1 MYLLLFLKSDYVFQ
15 SVGVCRC
22 YGLNGSV
29 FSFLVPHEIVLHL
42 KINDILNGRGG
53 YTVFVFT
60 IIILWI
66 MYVSAKHVMECS
78 LLA

>member
-1 MYLLLFLKSDYVFQ
+1 MMLIFFLYVLLFLKSDYVFQ

-42 KINDILNGRGG
+42 KINGVLNGRGD
-53 YTVFVFT
+53 
-60 IIILWI
+60 ILFLF
-66 MYVSAKHVMECS
+66 S
-78 LLA
+78 LL

>member
-1 MYLLLFLKSDYVFQ
+1 MYDADFFLYLLLFLKSDYVFQ

-42 KINDILNGRGG
+42 KISGIVNGRGEI
-53 YTVFVFT
+53 YCLCFHYYNFVD
-60 IIILWI
+60 
-66 MYVSAKHVMECS
+66 YV
-78 LLA
+78 